1 MSILSLTLILTLTP
15 TLTLTLML
23 LSSGPDDGMAWIL
36 DEDMEAELM
45 QLLKEEARDSSPDI
59 YIYI

>member
-1 MSILSLTLILTLTP
+1 MSTLSLTLIPTIILTLTLS
-15 TLTLTLML
+15 LTLTLML

-45 QLLKEEARDSSPDI
+45 QLLKEEVPRFFT
-59 YIYI
+59 